1 MVFRPST
8 DPERTYIDHA
18 EGNLLNDTFANLH
31 WVTPAFNT
39 WNRDQKEQDGYF
51 GVYRNGRNKKSISVI
66 FREVGQGSYDNA
78 ETAARVY
85 DLVVRLAYKD
95 QVDKTPHLLNN
106 LPDQDKHVVKVE
118 SRADGVDIYP
128 VDHYHVLIYDG
139 NVESKHDTLGEAER
153 AAKTFISSRE
163 YEELK
168 NWVIRQNERKIP
180 VYQNAITRNA
190 DNVAF
195 LPMKL
200 AKNTSVEVLMDDST
214 WLDLVSASVTLF
226 RGFGNRA
233 MLKLD
238 GKTEFL
244 SRFLRPAGNDIVD
257 HVNRNVLDHRLA
269 NLEAGGWIVL
279 TKAKGENRMPSKT
292 FAAGDLDKAIELY
305 DLAALFQH
313 GPSALIDNPENLKEY
328 LEALEKK
335 KTRKEIED
343 FLAGRAKSSMY
354 EGVSDNIT
362 DGRAEVLAA
371 IGADLRKLK
380 TKGPEWRLNFEFMRP
395 WYLHYLPQLN
405 LDNVGV
411 IMDKAYECMGGADFV
426 RDSKTAVATSPR
438 GSPSAA
444 ASSSG
449 KRKRDQ

>member
-1 MVFRPST
+1 MQTTAQTTGDKHRVKAGGISVAVLVARQRPST

-269 NLEAGGWIVL
+269 NLEVRDRSANSQNARRGLGFSLVS
-279 TKAKGENRMPSKT
+279 RQPRQ
-292 FAAGDLDKAIELY
+292 AAGSCL
-305 DLAALFQH
+305 
-313 GPSALIDNPENLKEY
+313 PRP
-328 LEALEKK
+328 
-335 KTRKEIED
+335 
-343 FLAGRAKSSMY
+343 RAKIECLARPLLLATLTRPSSSM
-354 EGVSDNIT
+354 I
-362 DGRAEVLAA
+362 
-371 IGADLRKLK
+371 LRL
-380 TKGPEWRLNFEFMRP
+380 
-395 WYLHYLPQLN
+395 
-405 LDNVGV
+405 
-411 IMDKAYECMGGADFV
+411 
-426 RDSKTAVATSPR
+426 
-438 GSPSAA
+438 
-444 ASSSG
+444 SSSMG
-449 KRKRDQ
+449 LRPSSTIQRT